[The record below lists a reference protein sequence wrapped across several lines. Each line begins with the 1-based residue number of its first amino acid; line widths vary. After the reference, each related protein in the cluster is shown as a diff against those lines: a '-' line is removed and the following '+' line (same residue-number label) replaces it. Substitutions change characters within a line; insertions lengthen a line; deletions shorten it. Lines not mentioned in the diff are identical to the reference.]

1 MSEKLLVYKV
11 VMAGDAA
18 VGKTSL
24 IKRHVTHTF
33 NKEYLTTVGIQV
45 SVKEYP
51 FEDYTVKAMI
61 WDIAGQQT
69 CDKVHSLY
77 FKDSDAGIF
86 VYDITRPKPFQNIK
100 MWYKKLQKNAPGAI
114 AILCGNK
121 KDLEWKRKV
130 TFEEGQRLAK
140 QINAKFFI
148 ETSALTGEGVDDL
161 FEMLLEVL
169 LLKKEKAVEL

>member
-24 IKRHVTHTF
+24 IKRHVDHTF
-33 NKEYLTTVGIQV
+33 TKEYLTTVGIQV
-45 SVKEYP
+45 SVKEYRV
-51 FEDYTVKAMI
+51 EDFLVKAMI

-69 CDKVHSLY
+69 FDKVHSLY

-86 VYDITRPKPFQNIK
+86 VYDITRRDTFRNIK
-100 MWYKKLQKNAPGAI
+100 LWYKKLQTNSPGAL
-114 AILCGNK
+114 AILCANK
-121 KDLEWKRKV
+121 KDLEWKREV
-130 TFEEGQRLAK
+130 GFDEGQRLAK
-140 QINAKFFI
+140 QIKAKFFI

-169 LLKKEKAVEL
+169 LLEKERAVEL